1 MIIKETDEIYN
12 VNKLVDELETYGF
25 EKVDNEEDYDKV
37 LPDGFYATANIKNM
51 GGFFL
56 WNPDGNGKIIGQI
69 YNLNNIVARNR
80 FFENVYNIEHGYTD
94 IKNTVAL
101 YEQALLSIGF
111 TKTNDGTYKRVE
123 INEFNNGLEETITAE
138 FDFKSW
144 YGEVTKEYNDPD
156 YGDEW
161 HQYNSFADWG
171 EDADI
176 FS

>member
-1 MIIKETDEIYN
+1 MRKVKVPKTPDVCGYLIKQ
-12 VNKLVDELETYGF
+12 
-25 EKVDNEEDYDKV
+25 
-37 LPDGFYATANIKNM
+37 P
-51 GGFFL
+51 
-56 WNPDGNGKIIGQI
+56 
-69 YNLNNIVARNR
+69 
-80 FFENVYNIEHGYTD
+80 
-94 IKNTVAL
+94 
-101 YEQALLSIGF
+101 SISSS
-111 TKTNDGTYKRVE
+111 
-123 INEFNNGLEETITAE
+123 LE